1 MPALAVKPKVK
12 KEKKDAVA
20 MMKALKEQQNAKKK
34 AEADA
39 AAAEAAAEAERN
51 VDVQD
56 AGPYG
61 DTALGNKG
69 AAVTALV
76 RKQAATA
83 EQPGM
88 NGWKDNL
95 KMVYEEGVITGPN
108 PDAADDVRAELPRA
122 KPLPSQSSLLTSL
135 HFVRWQG
142 VQIDLSRYAYKDASE
157 LGTFSYAQLAGSR
170 AALPEGMNPRRR
182 ETYLSDA
189 DFCQVFGVASREEF
203 YRMPVRAHRPPRQG
217 QRSSGLTVCVVC
229 FRVPEIAAGQVE
241 AAQAARLRSAADG
254 LKSGLSAGENL
265 LSAVLT
271 LCPIAKEA
279 LPRSARAPK
288 S

>member
-1 MPALAVKPKVK
+1 MHRERGSTAARASRSRSWGLALGLVCGGEALSAQGERGGPGGGPAMASFWDPKPSPKGQGAQDLLAGVMADGDITPKEGGAEVPALAVKPKVK

-95 KMVYEEGVITGPN
+95 KMVYEEGVITGSD

-122 KPLPSQSSLLTSL
+122 KSLPSPIAAHQPP
-135 HFVRWQG
+135 FR
-142 VQIDLSRYAYKDASE
+142 A
-157 LGTFSYAQLAGSR
+157 LAG
-170 AALPEGMNPRRR
+170 G
-182 ETYLSDA
+182 A
-189 DFCQVFGVASREEF
+189 D
-203 YRMPVRAHRPPRQG
+203 RP
-217 QRSSGLTVCVVC
+217 LEVCVQR
-229 FRVPEIAAGQVE
+229 RVG
-241 AAQAARLRSAADG
+241 ARHL
-254 LKSGLSAGENL
+254 
-265 LSAVLT
+265 
-271 LCPIAKEA
+271 
-279 LPRSARAPK
+279 
-288 S
+288 

>member
-1 MPALAVKPKVK
+1 MASFWDPKPSPKGQGAQDLLAGVMADGDITPKEGGAEVPALAVKPKVK

-95 KMVYEEGVITGPN
+95 KMVYEEGVITGPD
-108 PDAADDVRAELPRA
+108 PDAADDVRAENFRA
-122 KPLPSQSSLLTSL
+122 
-135 HFVRWQG
+135 R
-142 VQIDLSRYAYKDASE
+142 
-157 LGTFSYAQLAGSR
+157 
-170 AALPEGMNPRRR
+170 
-182 ETYLSDA
+182 
-189 DFCQVFGVASREEF
+189 
-203 YRMPVRAHRPPRQG
+203 
-217 QRSSGLTVCVVC
+217 
-229 FRVPEIAAGQVE
+229 
-241 AAQAARLRSAADG
+241 
-254 LKSGLSAGENL
+254 
-265 LSAVLT
+265 
-271 LCPIAKEA
+271 
-279 LPRSARAPK
+279 
-288 S
+288 

>member
-1 MPALAVKPKVK
+1 MASFWDPKPSPKGQGAQDLLAGVMADGDITPKEGGAEVPALAVKPKVK

-95 KMVYEEGVITGPN
+95 KMVYEEGVITGPD
-108 PDAADDVRAELPRA
+108 PDAADDVRAENFRA
-122 KPLPSQSSLLTSL
+122 LNLCPLRACCSPASISCVGRGCRSTS
-135 HFVRWQG
+135 R
-142 VQIDLSRYAYKDASE
+142 
-157 LGTFSYAQLAGSR
+157 GTR
-170 AALPEGMNPRRR
+170 TKTR
-182 ETYLSDA
+182 
-189 DFCQVFGVASREEF
+189 
-203 YRMPVRAHRPPRQG
+203 
-217 QRSSGLTVCVVC
+217 RSSAPLAT
-229 FRVPEIAAGQVE
+229 RSWPAA
-241 AAQAARLRSAADG
+241 APPCR
-254 LKSGLSAGENL
+254 
-265 LSAVLT
+265 
-271 LCPIAKEA
+271 
-279 LPRSARAPK
+279 RA
-288 S
+288 